1 MNTPPPTPH
10 APSEKSRL
18 DDAAAFKQ
26 VWALHRVIRREL
38 GGAVGDPTGQRY
50 RTALLAW
57 AFVRGLP
64 YRRVE
69 PQRHIQV
76 VHMTEGA
83 AVAVRGTEVA
93 LHGVTLHEHH
103 RPSDARLY
111 DLLVKYIPD
120 ITLDTITHWL
130 SEPHRAAPLALAAK
144 VRRYQEREAAKR
156 GAARELRAKQM
167 AASQMMLPIDPTDR
181 SKTLTFSVDHPPMT
195 VTFDA

>member
-1 MNTPPPTPH
+1 MDTPPPTPH
-10 APSEKSRL
+10 PSSEKSRL

-38 GGAVGDPTGQRY
+38 GGAIGDQTGQRY

-57 AFVRGLP
+57 AFVQGLP

-93 LHGVTLHEHH
+93 MHGVTLFEHH
-103 RPSDARLY
+103 RPDETRLY
-111 DLLVKYIPD
+111 DLLVKYIPG
-120 ITLDTITHWL
+120 ITLDALSLWL
-130 SEPHRAAPLALAAK
+130 SEPHRADPLALAAK

-156 GAARELRAKQM
+156 EAARVARAKRL
-167 AASQMMLPIDPTDR
+167 AASQTELPFALRPGTTLKFTVESPDPG
-181 SKTLTFSVDHPPMT
+181 
-195 VTFDA
+195 